1 MDYKNWYIC
10 KLIGNGAF
18 AKVYLVKHVTI
29 DKTGEKVTNYY
40 AMKAINKNNIK
51 DASYV

>member
-18 AKVYLVKHVTI
+18 AKVYLVKHVTV
-29 DKTGEKVTNYY
+29 DEVYGEVNVKYY
-40 AMKAINKNNIK
+40 AIVSEIFLFSQN
-51 DASYV
+51 